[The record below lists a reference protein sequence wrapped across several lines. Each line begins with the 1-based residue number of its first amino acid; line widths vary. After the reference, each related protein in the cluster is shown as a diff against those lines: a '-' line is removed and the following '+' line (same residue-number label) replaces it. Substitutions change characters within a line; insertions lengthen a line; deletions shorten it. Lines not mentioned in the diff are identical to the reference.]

1 MRAISELFCAVDEF
15 VIFDCVQFPRRGR
28 VHRTRVLGPGGMLEW
43 LTLPLAHQSRDVLIR
58 DLAFSSDARVR
69 FDERLVRLPWI
80 LSAVGPTADRIREFL
95 FSPLECV
102 VDYLE
107 ASLRI
112 VTDVLGIHAR
122 ISRSSGLN
130 LNPLLRGQARV
141 IAAAKSVGATHYVNS
156 PGARALY
163 DADTFTRAG
172 IELSFLSPYAGRFF
186 HLLPALMMENSEE
199 MRLDVYETSTLNA
212 PYGDDKEAQSDP
224 SYH

>member
-1 MRAISELFCAVDEF
+1 
-15 VIFDCVQFPRRGR
+15 
-28 VHRTRVLGPGGMLEW
+28 
-43 LTLPLAHQSRDVLIR
+43 VLIR

-95 FSPLECV
+95 FSPLESV

-112 VTDVLGIHAR
+112 VTDVLGIYAR

-141 IAAAKSVGATHYVNS
+141 IAAAKSVGATHYINP
-156 PGARALY
+156 PGGRALY
-163 DADTFTRAG
+163 DADTFVKAG
-172 IELSFLSPYAGRFF
+172 IELSFLPSYEGRFF
-186 HLLPALMMENSEE
+186 HLLPALMMDNSEE
-199 MRLDVYETSTLNA
+199 MRFDVDKTELDPIRGTTR
-212 PYGDDKEAQSDP
+212 PWI
-224 SYH
+224 